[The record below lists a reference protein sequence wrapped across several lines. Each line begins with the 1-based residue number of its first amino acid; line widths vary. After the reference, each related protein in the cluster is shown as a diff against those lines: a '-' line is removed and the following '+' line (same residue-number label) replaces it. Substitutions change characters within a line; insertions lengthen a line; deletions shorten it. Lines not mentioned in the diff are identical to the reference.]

1 MNTKQLKYALTL
13 AKESSFSRAAELLGI
28 SQPSLSQYVKK
39 IEQEVGAQ
47 LFSRIGGEVRLTDAG
62 RAYIAAG
69 RSILDIERRM
79 EGTLSDLNA
88 HKTGTVVIGTS
99 PFRSIELMPSVARA
113 FKELYPDVC
122 LVVDEMES
130 GKLAD
135 ALFHGE
141 VDLCLTPLPIN
152 EKLFTYEE
160 IFTEELVLAVP
171 TAWAHKFKAEKTEGR
186 RHSAVSIRS
195 LDGEPFVTITESQMM
210 ARALSELCENNGITV
225 KGAVVV
231 KSLAAQVA
239 MVKAGLGLALLPSG
253 TEALEESRDGI
264 AYFSLKEE
272 TPCRKVVAVY
282 RKDCPPSHL
291 ARDLIDT
298 LKRVALHPIS

>member
-1 MNTKQLKYALTL
+1 ML
-13 AKESSFSRAAELLGI
+13 
-28 SQPSLSQYVKK
+28 
-39 IEQEVGAQ
+39 
-47 LFSRIGGEVRLTDAG
+47 
-62 RAYIAAG
+62 
-69 RSILDIERRM
+69 
-79 EGTLSDLNA
+79 
-88 HKTGTVVIGTS
+88 
-99 PFRSIELMPSVARA
+99 FRSMPSVARA

-122 LVVDEMES
+122 LVIDEMES

-152 EKLFTYEE
+152 EKLFDYEE

-171 TAWAHKFKAEKTEGR
+171 TAWAHKFKAKKVEER

-195 LDGEPFVTITESQMM
+195 LDEKPFVTITESQIM

-225 KGAVVV
+225 KDAVVV

-239 MVKAGLGLALLPSG
+239 MVKAGLGLALLPAG
-253 TEALEESRDGI
+253 TETLEESRDGI
-264 AYFSLKEE
+264 PYFSLKED
-272 TPCRKVVAVY
+272 TPCRTVVAVY
-282 RKDCPPSHL
+282 RKDFPPSRR

-298 LKRVALHPIS
+298 LKRVALHPIL